1 MLNHSGPYHFGLKM
15 VFFLFFTIF
24 PPTPLS
30 KVVIIQ
36 MFTIFPPTPL
46 SKGYGGQDPS
56 NGM

>member
-1 MLNHSGPYHFGLKM
+1 MLNHSGPYHFG
-15 VFFLFFTIF
+15 
-24 PPTPLS
+24 P